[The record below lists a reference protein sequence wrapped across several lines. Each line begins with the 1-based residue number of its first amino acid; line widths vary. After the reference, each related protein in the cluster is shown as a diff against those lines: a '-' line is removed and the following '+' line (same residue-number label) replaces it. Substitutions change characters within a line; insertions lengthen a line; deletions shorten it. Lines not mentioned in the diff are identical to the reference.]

1 MFAGDVTMWILDTDH
16 VSFILG
22 GDQRVNDRLDQVKSS
37 AAVTIITVQEVFN
50 GWVGELNQPHAN
62 KETLLKKYRRFY
74 LATELFRQVRI
85 VEFDSAAYDRY
96 VELLTQ
102 HETLRKKRLQQDMR
116 IAAIALSIEATV
128 ATRNQR
134 DFGLVPGLTI
144 EDWTI

>member
-1 MFAGDVTMWILDTDH
+1 MFASDVTMWILDTDH

-22 GDQRVNDRLDQVKSS
+22 GDRRVNDRLDQVKSA

-74 LATELFRQVRI
+74 LPTELFRQVRI
-85 VEFDSAAYDRY
+85 MEF
-96 VELLTQ
+96 
-102 HETLRKKRLQQDMR
+102 QQDMR
-116 IAAIALSIEATV
+116 IAAIALSIGATV

-134 DFGLVPGLTI
+134 DFGLVPGLTT